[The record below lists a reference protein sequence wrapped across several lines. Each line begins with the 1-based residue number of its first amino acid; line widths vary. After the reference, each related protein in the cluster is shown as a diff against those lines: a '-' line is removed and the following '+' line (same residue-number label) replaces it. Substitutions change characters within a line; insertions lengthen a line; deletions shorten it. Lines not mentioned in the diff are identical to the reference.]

1 MNNYRYDNKN
11 NCRDARKLPLLGRGR
26 GERPQIMKKLKYL
39 LVGGMILAMASCL
52 PLEDLGELIIRD
64 KLESYPITGFRLSH
78 RQADMLVGDSLYFAT
93 ATTPDSVEVTY
104 KWTLSDPETKVV
116 RMIGRRLYAREKGEV
131 KVYVKAFPV
140 GQSEGDIH
148 PDSILQDSCLVSVIH
163 REEVA
168 PNEFPYE
175 MVVIANLEI
184 ADTIVTD
191 SVQASRLVAVVG
203 DEIRGRAVLREAYGI
218 PYLEIRIGS
227 KSTYGEKITFE
238 YFDHTHFL
246 RHTFPEITFDGE
258 SHGTLSDPVIFRI
271 QEPKFQSSPINYEK

>member
-1 MNNYRYDNKN
+1 M
-11 NCRDARKLPLLGRGR
+11 RKRTYILLST
-26 GERPQIMKKLKYL
+26 IL
-39 LVGGMILAMASCL
+39 LTMTSC
-52 PLEDLGELIIRD
+52 EELFEAGIVLTD

-93 ATTPDSVEVTY
+93 ATTPDSAEVTY
-104 KWTLSDPETKVV
+104 KWILSDPETKVV
-116 RMIGRRLYAREKGEV
+116 RMIGRRLYARERGEV

-163 REEVA
+163 REEM
-168 PNEFPYE
+168 PINEFPYE

-191 SVQASRLVAVVG
+191 SLQASRLVAVVD
-203 DEIRGRAVLREAYGI
+203 DEVRGRAVMRTAYGI
-218 PYLEIRIGS
+218 SYLEMRIGS
-227 KSTYGEKITFE
+227 KGAYGEKIAFE
-238 YFDHTHFL
+238 YFDRTHYL

-271 QEPKFQSSPINYEK
+271 EEPEFQSSQIKYEK